1 MGADIVAHFLK
12 LLTGFAVAAMGI
24 FGAALLA
31 EPTAKPSAEVQ
42 KTIDALIEEGKQK
55 KWTFQVGWTSASERP
70 LSQLAATVAPAKFDE
85 QVKDWANGDGKL
97 FETPKGNKGGAK
109 ISASVRPVRSRLGM
123 RLCRENSSTCSY
135 WPVMTPVR
143 DQGPCGACWAFAAM
157 GAWEGTYAVQYGVKL
172 DTAEQ
177 HVLNCP
183 GTNGSC
189 YGGFYG
195 DVFATM
201 RQTGGGVRNEAQDPY
216 TATQSLCVPNP
227 TGAHRVALSGYVDNA
242 YISANWKIKRALSM
256 WGPVATSLYATP
268 AFQHYKSGTFNEN
281 YNPVTLG
288 GRPDINHAVV
298 IIGWDDV
305 AGAWHVRNS
314 WGNGWGDGGYGWIAY
329 GSNNIGAYSVAVLPV
344 DENPASA
351 VPLTPRSTRN

>member
-1 MGADIVAHFLK
+1 MKILARLMKFAPPFGFGIVAIAGSWAL
-12 LLTGFAVAAMGI
+12 AAP
-24 FGAALLA
+24 AAQ
-31 EPTAKPSAEVQ
+31 PSPEVQ
-42 KTIDALIEEGKQK
+42 KTIDALRAEGKMK
-55 KWTFQVGWTSASERP
+55 KWSFEVGYTSASDRP
-70 LSQLAATVAPAKFDE
+70 LSQLAATKAPANFDE

-97 FETPKGNKGGAK
+97 FEEPKGGAK
-109 ISASVRPVRSRLGM
+109 DGAKSRSIGPSRLGM
-123 RLCRENSSTCSY
+123 RLCRETSSTCSY

-143 DQGPCGACWAFAAM
+143 DQGQCGACWAFAAM

-172 DTAEQ
+172 DTSEQ

-189 YGGFYG
+189 NGGFYG
-195 DVFATM
+195 DVFARM
-201 RQTGGGVRNEAQDPY
+201 RQPTGGARNEAQDPY
-216 TATQSLCVPNP
+216 TATQNICVPNP
-227 TGAHRVALSGYVDNA
+227 SGAHRVALHAYVDNVD
-242 YISANWKIKRALSM
+242 ISVNWKIKRALSL

-268 AFQHYKSGTFNEN
+268 AFQHYKRGVFDEN

-288 GRPDINHAVV
+288 GRPEINHAVV
-298 IIGWDDV
+298 IVGWDDV
-305 AGAWHVRNS
+305 AGAWQVRNS
-314 WGNGWGDGGYGWIAY
+314 WGSGWGEGGYGWIAY